1 MCTCDV
7 TLLVGGA
14 AGATTNCMANTNST
28 ITFWVMDLNQQLT
41 ASVIL
46 TNAELDTTSEII
58 LSKLY
63 YILSSFR
70 IYVLLLCVGSYDV
83 QSIAV
88 DSPAPNA
95 VTLNASYLENSPAMG
110 VVFVLLFTD
119 DAGSVNFTK
128 SLYLVLDNVESSGFI
143 QHNVTQGEYSV
154 VAFDVESNGRPWNS
168 SAAPDRVIITGE
180 G

>member
-1 MCTCDV
+1 MCTCNV

-14 AGATTNCMANTNST
+14 AGTTTNCMANTNST
-28 ITFWVMDLNQQLT
+28 ITFRVMDLNKQFT
-41 ASVIL
+41 ASIML
-46 TNAELDTTSEII
+46 TTGLNTTSGIT
-58 LSKLY
+58 LSKSIFLSTY
-63 YILSSFR
+63 YYSDW
-70 IYVLLLCVGSYDV
+70 CVGSYDV

-110 VVFVLLFTD
+110 VAFVLLFTD

-128 SLYLVLDNVESSGFI
+128 SLYLVLDNVADSSSFI
-143 QHNVTQGEYSV
+143 QNNVTQGRYDV
-154 VAFDVESNGRPWNS
+154 LAFDVEEDGRLWS
-168 SAAPDRVIITGE
+168 SPAVQETVTVSASGE

>member
-1 MCTCDV
+1 M
-7 TLLVGGA
+7 
-14 AGATTNCMANTNST
+14 
-28 ITFWVMDLNQQLT
+28 
-41 ASVIL
+41 
-46 TNAELDTTSEII
+46 
-58 LSKLY
+58 
-63 YILSSFR
+63 
-70 IYVLLLCVGSYDV
+70 YVCVYVGSYDV

-128 SLYLVLDNVESSGFI
+128 SLYLVLDKVESSGFI
-143 QHNVTQGEYSV
+143 QHDVTRGEYRV
-154 VAFDVESNGRPWNS
+154 VAFDVESNGRLTNS
-168 SAAPDRVIITGE
+168 PAVRDRVIITGE